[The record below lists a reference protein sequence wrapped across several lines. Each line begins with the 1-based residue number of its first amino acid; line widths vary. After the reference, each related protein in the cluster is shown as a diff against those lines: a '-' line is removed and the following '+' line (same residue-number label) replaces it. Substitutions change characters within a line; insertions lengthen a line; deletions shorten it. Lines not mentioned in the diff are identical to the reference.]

1 MFDIRFPVRR
11 YEQTVA
17 NYEDKG
23 LDKGRIVF
31 FGNSGFANWDA
42 KYGIRSMEEDI
53 LLRDGSPAVWNHGL
67 GGSTTEDQLYYYHRL
82 VRQYEPRAL
91 VLLSF
96 GNNLEN
102 GYTPG
107 EMMTLLARI
116 CGWARADMPGIR
128 IFLCD
133 VRPWAAYQDN
143 TAWRGQVHVYNRL
156 LDEYA
161 AKYEDTVVLKHRE
174 SPLFFEEGFVGDYS
188 HPRQDIFVEDNIH
201 YNQKGFDLYGE
212 FFREGLKDLL

>member
-17 NYEDKG
+17 AYETKG

-31 FGNSGFANWDA
+31 FGNSGFGNWSSA
-42 KYGIRSMEEDI
+42 YGNPNLEEVI
-53 LLRDGSPAVWNHGL
+53 LHKDGTPAVWNHGL

-91 VLLSF
+91 VMLSF

-102 GYTPG
+102 GYTPE
-107 EMMTLLARI
+107 EMMALLARI

-143 TAWRGQVHVYNRL
+143 IAWRGQVHVYNQL
-156 LDEYA
+156 LDDYA
-161 AKYEDTVVLKHRE
+161 AKYDDTVVLKHRE
-174 SPLFFEEGFVGDYS
+174 DPRFFDEGFAGDFG
-188 HPRQDIFVEDNIH
+188 HPRTDIFTEDQIH
-201 YNQKGFDLYGE
+201 YNPAGYALYAD
-212 FFREGLKDLL
+212 FFRQALADLL